1 MLADVLSV
9 VAVAMGLGFF
19 AAGTTGL
26 LRFPDLYTRLHAVT
40 KADTLGLGFVALAVA
55 FQAPSPWLAAKAVLV
70 WLVALAA
77 SAVGCNMMAGRAV
90 RTGRAPVED
99 P

>member
-9 VAVAMGLGFF
+9 VAVVVGLGFF
-19 AAGTTGL
+19 IAGTTGL

-40 KADTLGLGFVALAVA
+40 KADTLGLGFIALAVA
-55 FQAPSPWLAAKAVLV
+55 LQTPTPWLAAKAALV

-77 SAVGCNMMAGRAV
+77 SAIGCNLMAGRAV

>member
-1 MLADVLSV
+1 MLADVLSG
-9 VAVAMGLGFF
+9 VAVVLGLGFF

-55 FQAPSPWLAAKAVLV
+55 CQVPSPWLAAKAILV
-70 WLVALAA
+70 WLIALAA
-77 SAVGCNMMAGRAV
+77 SAVGCNLMAGRAV
-90 RTGRAPVED
+90 RTGRAPVEE

>member
-1 MLADVLSV
+1 MTG
-9 VAVAMGLGFF
+9 VALVIALGFF
-19 AAGTTGL
+19 VAGTTGL

-55 FQAPSPWLAAKAVLV
+55 LQVPSLWLAAKALLV
-70 WLVALAA
+70 WLFGLAA
-77 SAVGCNMMAGRAV
+77 SAVGCNLLAARAV
-90 RTGRAPVED
+90 RTGRAPVEE